1 MNAQL
6 MTLVVTALFLS
17 VIAHLWIESD
27 SYTAMIMGLAENR
40 MYLGIT
46 FAMGAVLILSVL
58 RLMMMWVGEDFSNVK
73 SLFLEHTQDLL
84 SEFMYYTANS
94 NAKVQGEYLREMALH
109 IALRVCAK
117 CDFLLV
123 ERLLVSGWG
132 QRSGRNIRFVTINIL
147 WFVAIAN
154 SACSW
159 MGRFLKSRGDS
170 ELLLTV
176 ISMATALEILHAI
189 MIQTIFVV
197 DVGRDSNRAFQV
209 RQVLELFIRVCM
221 LLILFW
227 QVGTV
232 SGKFDMTMIS
242 LFTQGYFVFKSFMT
256 FVKAIKMTKSVT
268 ALRVPTEKE
277 ACDLCILCRSENNTY
292 DSRVLPC
299 GHVMHAEC
307 LARWLTNDG
316 TCPICHE
323 DVLSALKA
331 HGGESV
337 IDTFAQVIVP
347 EPNGEAETGQEDEH
361 LHMAYTEF
369 EFSNSDISE
378 TDEESGHP
386 AEERS
391 NIVPPTTAFVVPEH
405 NDRQEPEPQ
414 VAAAPE
420 PAGAYD
426 QPVEQEPDPD
436 LQEILE
442 SISRCESELARLKRL
457 VHAKLCKQPN

>member
-1 MNAQL
+1 MNAQFI
-6 MTLVVTALFLS
+6 TLVVTALFLS
-17 VIAHLWIESD
+17 VIAHLWIASD
-27 SYTAMIMGLAENR
+27 SYTAMVMGLAENR
-40 MYLGIT
+40 MYLGIAL
-46 FAMGAVLILSVL
+46 AMVAVVVLSVL
-58 RLMMMWVGEDFSNVK
+58 KLMMMWVGEDFSNVK
-73 SLFLEHTQDLL
+73 SLFVEHTQDLL
-84 SEFMYYTANS
+84 SEFMYYSTNS
-94 NAKVQGEYLREMALH
+94 NLKVQGEYLREMALH

-159 MGRFLKSRGDS
+159 MGRYLKSRGDS

-209 RQVLELFIRVCM
+209 RQGLELFIRVCM

-232 SGKFDMTMIS
+232 SGTFDVTMIS

-268 ALRVPTEKE
+268 TLRVPTEQE

-323 DVLSALKA
+323 DVLSALKTQ
-331 HGGESV
+331 GGESV
-337 IDTFAQVIVP
+337 IDTFAHVIVP
-347 EPNGEAETGQEDEH
+347 ENNGEAEAGQEDEH
-361 LHMAYTEF
+361 LHVAYTEF
-369 EFSNSDISE
+369 EFSNSDLSE
-378 TDEESGHP
+378 VDEEIGHA
-386 AEERS
+386 AEELPTM
-391 NIVPPTTAFVVPEH
+391 VPPTTAFVVSEH
-405 NDRQEPEPQ
+405 NNDQEPQ
-414 VAAAPE
+414 ITVAPE
-420 PAGAYD
+420 SDGASD
-426 QPVEQEPDPD
+426 QPVEQGSDPE

-457 VHAKLCKQPN
+457 VHAKLCKQRD